1 MIACGRV
8 SDRTCLLVGL
18 EDIMADGANI
28 RCALTTYLELGG
40 QLVEQPVD
48 HNFSVRV
55 QNLLEVL

>member
-1 MIACGRV
+1 
-8 SDRTCLLVGL
+8 
-18 EDIMADGANI
+18 MADGANI